1 MNDFVVLS
9 DFDGTIADD
18 LSTLIYTKFASVGM
32 HYADLWSQGLITTP
46 EEITMTFETINAS
59 KTQLAQAICEAYVDL
74 YFPVFFHLCKEKS
87 IKVAIVSD
95 GLEWS
100 IRTLLA
106 HHGVENIDIYAN
118 QIHFLDEGYGFSFPW
133 HHERCPH
140 SGVCKPIIIEK
151 YQAQGKKVIYIGD
164 GKSDREAIHEADV
177 IYAKDHL
184 MDYCNNENVPAIG
197 YQNFKNLVETL
208 RSGEFPP
215 SQS

>member
-9 DFDGTIADD
+9 DFDGTVAED
-18 LSTLIYTKFASVGM
+18 LSTLIYTKFADVGLR
-32 HYADLWSQGLITTP
+32 YADLWSQGLISTP
-46 EEITMTFETINAS
+46 EEITMTFKTINAS
-59 KTQLAQAICEAYVDL
+59 RAELAQVICEADVDP
-74 YFPVFFHLCKEKS
+74 YFPIFFHLCKEKNLE
-87 IKVAIVSD
+87 VAIVSD
-95 GLEWS
+95 GLEWL

-106 HHGVENIDIYAN
+106 HHGVKNIDIYAN
-118 QIHFLDEGYGFSFPW
+118 QIHFLDGGFEFSFPW
-133 HHERCPH
+133 QHERCPH

-151 YQAQGKKVIYIGD
+151 FQAQGKKVIYIGD

-184 MDYCNNENVPAIG
+184 MDYCNKENVPAIG
-197 YQNFKNLVETL
+197 YQNFKNLVEAL

>member
-1 MNDFVVLS
+1 MNDFIVLS
-9 DFDGTIADD
+9 DFDGTIAED

-32 HYADLWSQGLITTP
+32 HYADLWSQGLISTS
-46 EEITMTFETINAS
+46 EEITMTFETISAS
-59 KTQLAQAICEAYVDL
+59 KAELAQAICQAHVDPD
-74 YFPVFFHLCKEKS
+74 FPKFFHLCQQRNIE
-87 IKVAIVSD
+87 VAIVSD

-118 QIHFLDEGYGFSFPW
+118 QIHFSDDGFRFSFPW
-133 HHERCPH
+133 QHERCPH

-151 YQAQGKKVIYIGD
+151 YQDQGKKVIYIGD

-184 MDYCNNENVPAIG
+184 MDYCNRHNVPAIG
-197 YQNFKNLVETL
+197 YQNFNNLVAAIKAEA
-208 RSGEFPP
+208 FPP
-215 SQS
+215 IQS